1 MKGTFK
7 ENDQDQQL
15 QQQMEE
21 MVTGMTMFLMAI
33 TAISLLV
40 GGIGVMNIMYVS
52 VTERKREIDSFAI
65 GAKPRVILFQ
75 FLMEAAFITLIG
87 GLIGVGCGYL
97 LATVVG
103 GYISITPIITPSIFA
118 ISTLVSVFT
127 GIFFGIIPAIGASRM
142 DPIKAIYN

>member
-1 MKGTFK
+1 MCLSRNGNEKLGF
-7 ENDQDQQL
+7 
-15 QQQMEE
+15 
-21 MVTGMTMFLMAI
+21 VGP
-33 TAISLLV
+33 LV
-40 GGIGVMNIMYVS
+40 L
-52 VTERKREIDSFAI
+52 
-65 GAKPRVILFQ
+65 KPRVILFQ

-103 GYISITPIITPSIFA
+103 GYISITPITPSIFA

>member
-1 MKGTFK
+1 
-7 ENDQDQQL
+7 
-15 QQQMEE
+15 
-21 MVTGMTMFLMAI
+21 
-33 TAISLLV
+33 
-40 GGIGVMNIMYVS
+40 MNIMYVS
-52 VTERKREIDSFAI
+52 VTERKREIGIRRAI

-127 GIFFGIIPAIGASRM
+127 GIFSELFQQLVLRGWIRLKRFIIKEELGSHIFLMILSSSLF
-142 DPIKAIYN
+142 ISCH